1 MREHSNKFD
10 LVIRRVACMNILMQL
25 VMVLRLIMIW
35 SQNAFWYMK
44 DQTGWLAFVVV
55 YQLLAGLVPIAVF
68 MFVSFE

>member
-1 MREHSNKFD
+1 
-10 LVIRRVACMNILMQL
+10 MNILMQL

-35 SQNAFWYMK
+35 SQNAFWYME